1 MSHPEAFGLVGNGA
15 TTMISRS
22 SRLLHAALVVVCGA
36 GIVYAPVQAQTSLTL
51 QRDQPM
57 DRRVPP
63 NPSRDWNRYG
73 GLNQACGV
81 SVQFVRDDR

>member
-1 MSHPEAFGLVGNGA
+1 
-15 TTMISRS
+15 MISRS

-81 SVQFVRDDR
+81 SVQFVRDDL